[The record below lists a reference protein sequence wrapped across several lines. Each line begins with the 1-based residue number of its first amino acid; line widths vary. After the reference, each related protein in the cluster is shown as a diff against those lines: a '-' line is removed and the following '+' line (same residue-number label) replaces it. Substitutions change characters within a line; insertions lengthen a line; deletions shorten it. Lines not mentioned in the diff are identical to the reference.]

1 MEEDTTLYL
10 QLHKLSAT
18 VSDETLGSVLSTL
31 WMTRRTGVG
40 SLEKSRIRF
49 LLDPPSISELDPV
62 LACLRSLIRK
72 CVHEDY
78 GEEDLLKLFPPDLPL
93 ELQSNL
99 VLVLFRYKNQWK
111 EELSKGQNTLPQ
123 PGVPYQV
130 QASLPA
136 TFTSFPQSEA
146 STSRRP
152 YHDDPSFCFH
162 HGNVGSSNPVILD
175 SDNSHSGV
183 FTLQQDDVISEHPA
197 SMPRL
202 KSMSWTMENSK
213 SSASKVAVV
222 TLKLEDHAKS
232 PSEEIEAKFQLTKD
246 TFEAMLSSMTYIC
259 EQLSSKVGPSSEP
272 LQKKQKQ

>member
-1 MEEDTTLYL
+1 MAHVSDIKLIRTDTTLDLSQKAEKEASNGREFGQFIRVQNVILPLSLRLETEGLKKLSRVLVLGTEMEEDTTLYL

-123 PGVPYQV
+123 PGVPYQ
-130 QASLPA
+130 
-136 TFTSFPQSEA
+136 
-146 STSRRP
+146 
-152 YHDDPSFCFH
+152 
-162 HGNVGSSNPVILD
+162 
-175 SDNSHSGV
+175 
-183 FTLQQDDVISEHPA
+183 A